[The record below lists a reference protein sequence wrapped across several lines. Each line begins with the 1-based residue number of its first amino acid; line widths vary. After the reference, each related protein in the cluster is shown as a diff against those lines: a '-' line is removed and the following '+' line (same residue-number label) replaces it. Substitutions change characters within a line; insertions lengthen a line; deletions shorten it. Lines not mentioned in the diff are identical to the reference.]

1 MEAVALGRLEA
12 LRKQIRTLQASPRTY
27 LATLRTGIPAI
38 DGLMPAGGFPL
49 GKVVE
54 LSGEAAAG
62 RTTLALQAIATATR
76 EKHLAAYVDGPG
88 ELYPP
93 FAAGVGV
100 DLDRL
105 LMVRPK
111 APRRLVWT
119 ALQLARCGAFT
130 CVALDLTHTGVQIS
144 LPECKKL
151 SDAAFKGGACI
162 LVLSPK
168 AGVGAGRL
176 RLEVCATA
184 PRVLGLEV
192 VRSGS
197 GAGRKVSL
205 PLSSLYSRGGLRIGP
220 KGVSLPLPKTGESE
234 IRDQSTAPFK
244 RVKLHFLRDGRGIDG
259 TRPGRDIALPA
270 LAGSLGL

>member
-1 MEAVALGRLEA
+1 LGFAVLQQEFTEAGSKESSAFLPKEYFRDRWKIVFLACAKAAVRTSRHTEYLYSMPQRGTTMEAVALGKLEA

-62 RTTLALQAIATATR
+62 RITLALQAIAAATR

-119 ALQLARCGAFT
+119 ALQLARSGAFT
-130 CVALDLTHTGVQIS
+130 CVALDLTHTGVQLS
-144 LPECKKL
+144 LPECQKL
-151 SDAAFKGGACI
+151 S
-162 LVLSPK
+162 
-168 AGVGAGRL
+168 
-176 RLEVCATA
+176 
-184 PRVLGLEV
+184 
-192 VRSGS
+192 
-197 GAGRKVSL
+197 
-205 PLSSLYSRGGLRIGP
+205 
-220 KGVSLPLPKTGESE
+220 
-234 IRDQSTAPFK
+234 
-244 RVKLHFLRDGRGIDG
+244 
-259 TRPGRDIALPA
+259 GRDIALPA

>member
-1 MEAVALGRLEA
+1 MEAVALGKLEA

-62 RTTLALQAIATATR
+62 RITLALQAIAAATR

-119 ALQLARCGAFT
+119 ALQLARSGAFT
-130 CVALDLTHTGVQIS
+130 CVALDLTHTGVQLS

-184 PRVLGLEV
+184 PRVPGQEGVRLEV
-192 VRSGS
+192 VR
-197 GAGRKVSL
+197 
-205 PLSSLYSRGGLRIGP
+205 GG
-220 KGVSLPLPKTGESE
+220 